1 MEEAKK
7 ATWIEELKR
16 VEERAARR
24 ETRKKIVLA
33 LLQQCKDEG
42 LTVDEVE
49 MLCKE
54 VVIRAKGTTLR
65 GGLTIE

>member
-65 GGLTIE
+65 DGLTIE